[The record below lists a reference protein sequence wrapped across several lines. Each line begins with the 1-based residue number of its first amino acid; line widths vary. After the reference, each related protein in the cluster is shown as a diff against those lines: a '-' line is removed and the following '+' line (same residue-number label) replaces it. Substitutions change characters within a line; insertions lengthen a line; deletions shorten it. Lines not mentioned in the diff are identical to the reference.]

1 MLAAGD
7 DGNRPASASRW
18 VSRWQACWRSG
29 AALAL
34 ALAAALPAQ
43 AETGVTDSTIAIG
56 QSAVFS
62 GPVAATGNNYRR
74 GIELY
79 FDQANKAGGVN
90 GRKLQLTALDDA
102 YDPKRTV
109 ENTRQL
115 IEQNKVF
122 ALIGYVAT
130 ANLIAAMPLAEEAKV
145 PMFAPLV
152 GTSSIRLKHNHYLF
166 HVRASYKAE
175 LARITR
181 QLAVIGHDK
190 VAVVYQ
196 DSVFGK
202 SNLETLAELIKAEK
216 LQLVASVP
224 MAITATSAADVAAQ
238 VKQAAPNAIVI
249 IMAGTMTEVLIR
261 DVRGAGL
268 GAPLYTISV
277 GLADAKASAT
287 RLNGALRGVMTASIV
302 PSPSLERYGIVKEYR
317 KAVRASADAAD
328 NYTVLEGYIAAK
340 AFVEG
345 LRRAGRNLTREGFIT
360 ALEGFGSLDLGDFRV
375 AYSPTDHNGSNFVE
389 LEMYNAAG
397 NLIR

>member
-1 MLAAGD
+1 MNLILNARSLASAMLA
-7 DGNRPASASRW
+7 
-18 VSRWQACWRSG
+18 
-29 AALAL
+29 LT
-34 ALAAALPAQ
+34 LAAAGSAR
-43 AETGVTDSTIAIG
+43 AETGVTDAAISIG

-79 FDQANKAGGVN
+79 FEQVNKAGGLL
-90 GRKLQLTALDDA
+90 GRKLQLTALDDG

-109 ENTRQL
+109 ENTKAL

-130 ANLIAAMPLAEEAKV
+130 ANLIAAMPLAEVAKV
-145 PMFAPLV
+145 PLFAPLV
-152 GTSSIRLKHNHYLF
+152 GTTSIRLKHNRYLF

-175 LARITR
+175 LARITQ
-181 QLAVIGHDK
+181 QLAVVGNDK

-202 SNLETLAELIKAEK
+202 SNLDTLLELIKAEK
-216 LQLVASVP
+216 LQVVKTLP
-224 MAITATSAADVAAQ
+224 MAITALSAVDIAAQ
-238 VKQAAPNAIVI
+238 LKQASPNAII
-249 IMAGTMTEVLIR
+249 MIMAGTMSEVLIR

-268 GAPLYTISV
+268 GTPLYTISV

-287 RLNGALRGVMTASIV
+287 RLNGALRGVITASIV
-302 PSPSLERYGIVKEYR
+302 PSPTRGRYGICNEYR
-317 KAVRASADAAD
+317 KAVGTSAGEGD

-340 AFVEG
+340 VFTEG
-345 LRRAGRNLTREGFIT
+345 LRRAGRNLTRENFIA
-360 ALEGFGSLDLGDFRV
+360 ALEGVGTLDVGDFRV
-375 AYSPTDHNGSNFVE
+375 EYGPGNHNGSSFVE
-389 LEMYNAAG
+389 LEMYTAAG